1 MSSACCPA
9 LRPSWPAAG
18 CWGVPA
24 CRAAAGISI
33 TAATAMPMVAQAPR
47 TARERLGID
56 ILKHHEVSVRVI
68 PHFLVCQDENCARD
82 SMPLHKCCGWVAIWV
97 IESERGVILHP
108 PRTCR
113 TDLERK
119 LQPELH
125 VSAASRT
132 DERIAGR
139 DVGRGAPAAE
149 SAGTFEETA

>member
-1 MSSACCPA
+1 
-9 LRPSWPAAG
+9 
-18 CWGVPA
+18 
-24 CRAAAGISI
+24 
-33 TAATAMPMVAQAPR
+33 MVAQAPR
-47 TARERLGID
+47 TARERLGIH

-68 PHFLVCQDENCARD
+68 PRSLVCQDENCAQD
-82 SMPLHKCCGWVAIWV
+82 SMPLHKSCGWVAIWV
-97 IESERGVILHP
+97 VESERGLFYTP
-108 PRTCR
+108 LELAGLK
-113 TDLERK
+113 LERE